1 VLRKHK
7 KKTSRPERK
16 IVEERKKK
24 KKTEGKQLK
33 IEGLKFT
40 AKLQK
45 QKKIN
50 YQ

>member
-24 KKTEGKQLK
+24 KIQKKAVEDRR
-33 IEGLKFT
+33 LKFT
-40 AKLQK
+40 TKLQK